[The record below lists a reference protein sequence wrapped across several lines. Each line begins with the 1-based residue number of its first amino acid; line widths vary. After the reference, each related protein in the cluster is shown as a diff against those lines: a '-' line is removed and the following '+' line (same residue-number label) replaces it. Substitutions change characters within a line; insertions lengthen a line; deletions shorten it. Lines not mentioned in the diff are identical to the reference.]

1 MTLINTIVSKTITQP
16 TTPAMTG
23 TEFIIFELSPPG
35 AEGEEES
42 NIMVDINSWLLIN
55 VGTMKDKVT
64 KDNDVDETFVRP
76 KRIEEITKVVG

>member
-1 MTLINTIVSKTITQP
+1 
-16 TTPAMTG
+16 
-23 TEFIIFELSPPG
+23 
-35 AEGEEES
+35 
-42 NIMVDINSWLLIN
+42 MVDINSWLLIN